1 VKPPKPFPT
10 ARTAISNPVFPENPR
25 LNSLAIKGFKWLCVP
40 AAKVP

>member
-25 LNSLAIKGFKWLCVP
+25 LN
-40 AAKVP
+40 